1 MNKDMLNKELFED
14 PKDAEIARLKMTIE
28 KFKEYDR
35 KRTEYYAGKMQRLGE
50 LEAFIAELEDGN
62 AESSMRAKVVRQAD
76 ELRKLRKHIQV
87 HGIETSRTEE
97 ELTEIISKN
106 DLRMQVRKWR
116 REAKRLKKE
125 NTELIM
131 RLNRG
136 ERATGEG
143 YDEGSSDL

>member
-1 MNKDMLNKELFED
+1 MLNKELFED

>member
-1 MNKDMLNKELFED
+1 MLNKELLGSR
-14 PKDAEIARLKMTIE
+14 KDVEIARLKMTIE

-62 AESSMRAKVVRQAD
+62 AESSMRAKIFRQAD

-87 HGIETSRTEE
+87 HGIETSRAEE

-106 DLRMQVRKWR
+106 ELKMQVRKWR

-136 ERATGEG
+136 EGATGVG
-143 YDEGSSDL
+143 NL

>member
-1 MNKDMLNKELFED
+1 MLNRELLGSR
-14 PKDAEIARLKMTIE
+14 KDAEIARLKMAIE

-35 KRTEYYAGKMQRLGE
+35 KRTAYYADKMQRLGE
-50 LEAFIAELEDGN
+50 LEAYIAELEDGK
-62 AESSMRAKVVRQAD
+62 AESSMRAKIVRQAD
-76 ELRKLRKHIQV
+76 ELRKLRKHILV
-87 HGIETSRTEE
+87 HGIETNRTEE

-106 DLRMQVRKWR
+106 ELKMQARKWR

-143 YDEGSSDL
+143 NDEGSSDF

>member
-1 MNKDMLNKELFED
+1 MLNKELLGSQ
-14 PKDAEIARLKMTIE
+14 KDVEIARLKMTIE

-35 KRTEYYAGKMQRLGE
+35 KRTAYYADKMQRLGE
-50 LEAFIAELEDGN
+50 LEAYIAELEDGK
-62 AESSMRAKVVRQAD
+62 AESAMQAKIVRQAD
-76 ELRKLRKHIQV
+76 EIRKLRKHIQA
-87 HGIETSRTEE
+87 HGIETNQTEE

-106 DLRMQVRKWR
+106 ELKMQVRKWR

-125 NTELIM
+125 NAELIM

-143 YDEGSSDL
+143 NDEGSSDL

>member
-1 MNKDMLNKELFED
+1 MLNKELLGSQ
-14 PKDAEIARLKMTIE
+14 KDVEIARLKMTIE

-62 AESSMRAKVVRQAD
+62 AESSMRAKIVRQAD

-97 ELTEIISKN
+97 DLTEIISK
-106 DLRMQVRKWR
+106 DELKMQVRKWR

-125 NTELIM
+125 NTELIV
-131 RLNRG
+131 RLIRG

-143 YDEGSSDL
+143 DCGGTTDL

>member
-1 MNKDMLNKELFED
+1 MLNKELLGSQ
-14 PKDAEIARLKMTIE
+14 KDVEIALLKMTIE

-35 KRTEYYAGKMQRLGE
+35 KRTEYYAGKMRRLGE

-62 AESSMRAKVVRQAD
+62 AESSMRAKIVRQAD
-76 ELRKLRKHIQV
+76 ELRKLRKHIQA
-87 HGIETSRTEE
+87 HGIETNRAEE

-106 DLRMQVRKWR
+106 ELKMQVRKWR

-143 YDEGSSDL
+143 NDEGYSDL

>member
-1 MNKDMLNKELFED
+1 MLNKELLGSQ
-14 PKDAEIARLKMTIE
+14 KDVEIARLKMTIE

-50 LEAFIAELEDGN
+50 LEAFRAELEDGN
-62 AESSMRAKVVRQAD
+62 AESSMRAKIVRQAD
-76 ELRKLRKHIQV
+76 ELRKLRKYIQV
-87 HGIETSRTEE
+87 YGIETSRTEE
-97 ELTEIISKN
+97 ELTEIISK
-106 DLRMQVRKWR
+106 DGLKMQVRKWI

-143 YDEGSSDL
+143 NCGGTKDL

>member
-1 MNKDMLNKELFED
+1 MLNKELLGSR
-14 PKDAEIARLKMTIE
+14 KDVEIARLKMTIE

-62 AESSMRAKVVRQAD
+62 AESSMRAKIVRQAD

-106 DLRMQVRKWR
+106 DLKMQVRKWR
-116 REAKRLKKE
+116 SEAKRLKKD

>member
-1 MNKDMLNKELFED
+1 MLNKELLGSQ
-14 PKDAEIARLKMTIE
+14 KDVEIARLKMTIE

-62 AESSMRAKVVRQAD
+62 AESSMRAKIVRQAD

-97 ELTEIISKN
+97 DLTEIISK
-106 DLRMQVRKWR
+106 DELKMQVRKWR

-136 ERATGEG
+136 DRATGEG
-143 YDEGSSDL
+143 NCGGTTDL

>member
-1 MNKDMLNKELFED
+1 MLNKELLGSQ
-14 PKDAEIARLKMTIE
+14 KDVEIARLKMTIE

-62 AESSMRAKVVRQAD
+62 AESSMRAKIVRQAD
-76 ELRKLRKHIQV
+76 ELRKLRKHIQA
-87 HGIETSRTEE
+87 HGIETNRAEE
-97 ELTEIISKN
+97 ELTEIISRDNLKT
-106 DLRMQVRKWR
+106 QVRKWR

-143 YDEGSSDL
+143 YDEGSSDF

>member
-1 MNKDMLNKELFED
+1 MLNKELLGSQ
-14 PKDAEIARLKMTIE
+14 KDVEIARLKMTIE

-50 LEAFIAELEDGN
+50 MEAFIAELEDGN
-62 AESSMRAKVVRQAD
+62 AESSMRAKIVRQAD

-106 DLRMQVRKWR
+106 ELKMQARKWR

-143 YDEGSSDL
+143 NDEGSSDF

>member
-1 MNKDMLNKELFED
+1 MLNKELLGSQ
-14 PKDAEIARLKMTIE
+14 KDVEIARLKMTIE

-35 KRTEYYAGKMQRLGE
+35 KRTAYYADKMQRLGE
-50 LEAFIAELEDGN
+50 LEAYIAELEDGK
-62 AESSMRAKVVRQAD
+62 AESAMQAD
-76 ELRKLRKHIQV
+76 EIRKLRKHIQA
-87 HGIETSRTEE
+87 HGIETNRTEE
-97 ELTEIISKN
+97 DLTEIISK
-106 DLRMQVRKWR
+106 DELKMQVRKWR

-143 YDEGSSDL
+143 NCGGTTDL